1 MRILYGKDGKT
12 HRTDTWPKDA
22 DAIWVD
28 LGEKDAKLLA
38 EALHHL
44 YPAHPLAVQ
53 RVLDG
58 DEHRPGLLIEPK
70 AVTAIV
76 DHPVGAVDDLN
87 TEEVGIFIGH
97 QFLVTT
103 HLQGENA
110 ILDRVVEH
118 SYEQNGLA
126 HGVDL
131 VLYHFLDLHVNAW
144 RKISGEISQGYE
156 KIHRAMLSHPYHNL
170 SHDIL
175 RLRRQTMRARRSIRP
190 ELEIFSLFG
199 SEHFPYV
206 NDKNRLYFTDL
217 SQRMSQLIED
227 VDGYRDGLS
236 EAVEAYTSMQSNEIN
251 KVMRV
256 LTVISVLA
264 LPATTIASIYGM
276 NFDIPEIHWK
286 YGYWYSLVLMVTVT
300 AAIFIYMK
308 RHDHL

>member
-1 MRILYGKDGKT
+1 MI
-12 HRTDTWPKDA
+12 
-22 DAIWVD
+22 V
-28 LGEKDAKLLA
+28 
-38 EALHHL
+38 ALHI
-44 YPAHPLAVQ
+44 
-53 RVLDG
+53 D
-58 DEHRPGLLIEPK
+58 K
-70 AVTAIV
+70 
-76 DHPVGAVDDLN
+76 
-87 TEEVGIFIGH
+87 
-97 QFLVTT
+97 
-103 HLQGENA
+103 
-110 ILDRVVEH
+110 DRC
-118 SYEQNGLA
+118 
-126 HGVDL
+126 
-131 VLYHFLDLHVNAW
+131 
-144 RKISGEISQGYE
+144 
-156 KIHRAMLSHPYHNL
+156 
-170 SHDIL
+170 
-175 RLRRQTMRARRSIRP
+175 RRSIRP